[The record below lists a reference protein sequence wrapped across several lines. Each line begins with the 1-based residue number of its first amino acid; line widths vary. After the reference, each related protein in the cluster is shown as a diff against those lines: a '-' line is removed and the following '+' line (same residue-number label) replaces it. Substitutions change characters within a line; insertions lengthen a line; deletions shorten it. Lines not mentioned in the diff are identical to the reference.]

1 MKRVEEG
8 EKRTKYIWLLRKK
21 PATRNDHIIDPDLP
35 E

>member
-1 MKRVEEG
+1 MKKVEEG
-8 EKRTKYIWLLRKK
+8 EERTKYIWLRKK